1 MYFYIVTAGC
11 MADIH
16 CRQKGMLL
24 NLMILSLYSLAGG
37 RGPGS
42 EHSYSEKNIEKDRCW
57 FLWYCLF
64 IPWSAGGCG
73 PGSEH
78 GYNEK
83 NNRKGL
89 SGMNCLILSFILFSE
104 GGIFLDFLS
113 TLLNTVWKHFLI
125 LKIVPKSASNLCSG
139 FPSLSLVDF
148 SSVHSWPAFGI
159 LFRITV
165 RFRWRGLLEWF
176 SQLGSF
182 FIEAG

>member
-37 RGPGS
+37 R
-42 EHSYSEKNIEKDRCW
+42 
-57 FLWYCLF
+57 
-64 IPWSAGGCG
+64 G

-113 TLLNTVWKHFLI
+113 TLLNTV
-125 LKIVPKSASNLCSG
+125 
-139 FPSLSLVDF
+139 
-148 SSVHSWPAFGI
+148 
-159 LFRITV
+159 
-165 RFRWRGLLEWF
+165 
-176 SQLGSF
+176 
-182 FIEAG
+182 